1 MKHND
6 YWRKRFEQLEEAQN
20 NKSIKYYLELE
31 KQYKLAINS
40 IEKDILAWYNRFAKN
55 EGISL
60 LEARK
65 LLNTRELEEFK
76 WSVEE
81 YIKYGKENAIN
92 QKWMKELE
100 NASARVHITRLEAL
114 KLQIQQQVEVLYGNE
129 LDGIDKLM
137 RHIYTSGY
145 YHAAFNVQQG
155 VNVGWSLMNLDTNR
169 INKVISKPW
178 TSDGL
183 NFSERIWGKHRP
195 ALINELHTKLTQS
208 IIRGENPKNL
218 VNDFSKRF
226 NVSKSQAKNLIMTE
240 SAFFA
245 SASRKDCFNDLDV
258 EKYEIIATLDLK
270 TSNICRELDGKV
282 FDMKDYQVGVTAP
295 PFHCHCRTTTAPWF
309 EDEEGYRAAKGEDG
323 KTYYVPSNMKY
334 NEWYEKHIE
343 GRLGKEKADTLRKMQ
358 LNESKDRKQFEEYKK
373 VLGNEIPSKFDEY
386 QHMKYNDTIR
396 YEEAKKLYKDV
407 NWQVKNQRNLTSGS
421 VHSVPFES
429 KPNSVFDNYKDG
441 KLIQRRYYG
450 NTGKP
455 RLDLDLTDHRN
466 PKQHKIVPHK
476 HDWLADENNH
486 DKVKREKDM
495 ELTKAHKIANKDIL
509 KGE

>member
-1 MKHND
+1 MKHKD

-31 KQYKLAINS
+31 KQYKLAMSN
-40 IEKDILAWYNRFAKN
+40 IERDILIWYNRFTEN

-60 LEARK
+60 LEAKK

-137 RHIYTSGY
+137 RDIYTSGY
-145 YHAAFNVQQG
+145 YHTAFNVQQG
-155 VNVGWSLMNLDTNR
+155 VNVGWSLMSLDTNR

-195 ALINELHTKLTQS
+195 ALVNELHTKLTQS
-208 IIRGENPKNL
+208 IIRGENPKKL
-218 VNDFSKRF
+218 VNDFAKRF
-226 NVSKSQAKNLIMTE
+226 KVSKSQAKNLIMTE

-258 EKYEIIATLDLK
+258 EKYEIIATLDLR
-270 TSNICRELDGKV
+270 TSNICRELDGKI
-282 FDMKDYQVGVTAP
+282 FDMKDYQVGITAP
-295 PFHCHCRTTTAPWF
+295 PFHCRCRTTTAPWF
-309 EDEEGYRAAKGEDG
+309 EDEEGYRAARGEDG
-323 KTYYVPSNMKY
+323 KTYYVPSSMKY
-334 NEWYEKHIE
+334 NEWYEKYVKNNSKQTGAKYTKGDIEWNIRREEEAELYYDNIRNRKDDISKISKNTNWSEKSIGQIKNHIFYNTHIMRD
-343 GRLGKEKADTLRKMQ
+343 GTRRMLDSDYSMSVAWQRLINGTYERSDILLLKHEYLESIFEK
-358 LNESKDRKQFEEYKK
+358 
-373 VLGNEIPSKFDEY
+373 
-386 QHMKYNDTIR
+386 KYNISNL
-396 YEEAKKLYKDV
+396 EA
-407 NWQVKNQRNLTSGS
+407 
-421 VHSVPFES
+421 
-429 KPNSVFDNYKDG
+429 
-441 KLIQRRYYG
+441 
-450 NTGKP
+450 
-455 RLDLDLTDHRN
+455 HRMTE
-466 PKQHKIVPHK
+466 KK
-476 HDWLADENNH
+476 HDWY
-486 DKVKREKDM
+486 K
-495 ELTKAHKIANKDIL
+495 ELIKQ
-509 KGE
+509 KGEFEEDDCLNELIRKE

>member
-1 MKHND
+1 MKHKD

-20 NKSIKYYLELE
+20 NKSIKCYLELE
-31 KQYKLAINS
+31 KQYKLAMTS
-40 IEKDILAWYNRFAKN
+40 IEKDILAWYNRFAES

-60 LEARK
+60 LEAKK

-76 WSVEE
+76 WNVEE

-92 QKWMKELE
+92 QKWIKELE

-137 RHIYTSGY
+137 RDIYTSGY
-145 YHAAFNVQQG
+145 YHTAFNVQQG
-155 VNVGWSLMNLDTNR
+155 VKVGWSLMSLDTNR

-178 TSDGL
+178 ATDGL

-195 ALINELHTKLTQS
+195 ALINELYTKLTQS

-218 VNDFSKRF
+218 VNDFAKRF

-258 EKYEIIATLDLK
+258 EKYEIIATLDLR

-295 PFHCHCRTTTAPWF
+295 PFHCRCRTTTAPF
-309 EDEEGYRAAKGEDG
+309 FSDEEGYRAARGEDG
-323 KTYYVPSNMKY
+323 KTYYVPSSMKY
-334 NEWYEKHIE
+334 KEWYEKYINKNIKLSDNEQLAINKYVSSDSYKINEKLRRGLSLTSEDKNFISNLDSALDKMPNYKGNVNRSLYFFNEKEKIDFLNKHQI
-343 GRLGKEKADTLRKMQ
+343 GKEIVYNEYISTSSRGEYNPSGQVELNIISTNGKDIRKYNPQ
-358 LNESKDRKQFEEYKK
+358 EA
-373 VLGNEIPSKFDEY
+373 EILFKRNSKFITTDNFEY
-386 QHMKYNDTIR
+386 
-396 YEEAKKLYKDV
+396 
-407 NWQVKNQRNLTSGS
+407 
-421 VHSVPFES
+421 
-429 KPNSVFDNYKDG
+429 DG
-441 KLIQRRYYG
+441 KHYI
-450 NTGKP
+450 TMKE
-455 RLDLDLTDHRN
+455 
-466 PKQHKIVPHK
+466 V
-476 HDWLADENNH
+476 
-486 DKVKREKDM
+486 
-495 ELTKAHKIANKDIL
+495 
-509 KGE
+509 

>member
-1 MKHND
+1 MKYKD

-20 NKSIKYYLELE
+20 NKSVKYYLELE

-60 LEARK
+60 LEAKK

-137 RHIYTSGY
+137 RDIYTSGY
-145 YHAAFNVQQG
+145 YHTAFNVQQG
-155 VNVGWSLMNLDTNR
+155 VNVGWSLMSLDTNR
-169 INKVISKPW
+169 INKIISKPW
-178 TSDGL
+178 ATDGL

-195 ALINELHTKLTQS
+195 TLVNELHTKLTQS

-218 VNDFSKRF
+218 VNDFAKRF

-245 SASRKDCFNDLDV
+245 SASRKDCFSDLDV
-258 EKYEIIATLDLK
+258 EKYEIIATLDLR
-270 TSNICRELDGKV
+270 TSNICRELDGKI
-282 FDMKDYQVGVTAP
+282 FDMKDYQVGITAP
-295 PFHCHCRTTTAPWF
+295 PFHCRCRTTIAPWF
-309 EDEEGYRAAKGEDG
+309 EDEEGYRAARGEDG
-323 KTYYVPSNMKY
+323 KTYYVPSSMKY
-334 NEWYEKHIE
+334 NEWYEKYVKNNSKQTGAKYTKGDIEWNIRREEEAELYYDNIRNRKDDISKISKNTNWSEKSIGQIKNHIFYNTHIMRD
-343 GRLGKEKADTLRKMQ
+343 GTRRMLDSDYSMSVAWQRLINGTYEDIDILLLKHEYLESIFEK
-358 LNESKDRKQFEEYKK
+358 
-373 VLGNEIPSKFDEY
+373 
-386 QHMKYNDTIR
+386 KYNISNL
-396 YEEAKKLYKDV
+396 EA
-407 NWQVKNQRNLTSGS
+407 
-421 VHSVPFES
+421 
-429 KPNSVFDNYKDG
+429 
-441 KLIQRRYYG
+441 
-450 NTGKP
+450 
-455 RLDLDLTDHRN
+455 HRMTE
-466 PKQHKIVPHK
+466 KK
-476 HDWLADENNH
+476 HDWY
-486 DKVKREKDM
+486 K
-495 ELTKAHKIANKDIL
+495 ELIKQ
-509 KGE
+509 KGEFEEDDCLNELIRKE

>member
-1 MKHND
+1 MKYKD

-20 NKSIKYYLELE
+20 NKSVKYYLELE

-60 LEARK
+60 LEAKK

-137 RHIYTSGY
+137 RDIYTSGY
-145 YHAAFNVQQG
+145 YHTAFNVQQG
-155 VNVGWSLMNLDTNR
+155 VNVGWSLMSLDTNR
-169 INKVISKPW
+169 INKIISKPW
-178 TSDGL
+178 ATDGL

-195 ALINELHTKLTQS
+195 NLVNELHTKLTQS

-245 SASRKDCFNDLDV
+245 SASRKDCFSDLDV
-258 EKYEIIATLDLK
+258 EKYEIITTLDLR
-270 TSNICRELDGKV
+270 TSNICRELDGKI
-282 FDMKDYQVGVTAP
+282 FDMKDYQVGITAP
-295 PFHCHCRTTTAPWF
+295 PFHCRCRTTTAPWF
-309 EDEEGYRAAKGEDG
+309 EDEEGYRAARREDG
-323 KTYYVPSNMKY
+323 KTYYVPSSMKY
-334 NEWYEKHIE
+334 NEWYEKYVKNNSKQTGAKYTKGDIEWNIRREEEAELYYDNIRNRKDDIFKISKNTNWSEKSIGQIKNHIFYNTHIMRD
-343 GRLGKEKADTLRKMQ
+343 GTRRMLDSDYSMSVAWQRLINGTYEDIDILLLKHEYLESIFEK
-358 LNESKDRKQFEEYKK
+358 
-373 VLGNEIPSKFDEY
+373 
-386 QHMKYNDTIR
+386 KYNISNL
-396 YEEAKKLYKDV
+396 EA
-407 NWQVKNQRNLTSGS
+407 
-421 VHSVPFES
+421 
-429 KPNSVFDNYKDG
+429 
-441 KLIQRRYYG
+441 
-450 NTGKP
+450 
-455 RLDLDLTDHRN
+455 HRMTE
-466 PKQHKIVPHK
+466 KK
-476 HDWLADENNH
+476 HDWY
-486 DKVKREKDM
+486 K
-495 ELTKAHKIANKDIL
+495 ELIKQ
-509 KGE
+509 KGEFEEDDCLNELIRKE

>member
-1 MKHND
+1 MKHKD

-20 NKSIKYYLELE
+20 NKSVKYYLELE
-31 KQYKLAINS
+31 KQYKLAMNS

-60 LEARK
+60 LEAKK

-137 RHIYTSGY
+137 RDIYTSGY
-145 YHAAFNVQQG
+145 YHTAFNVQQG
-155 VNVGWSLMNLDTNR
+155 VNVGWSLMSLDTNR
-169 INKVISKPW
+169 INKIISKPW
-178 TSDGL
+178 ATDGL

-195 ALINELHTKLTQS
+195 ALINELYTKLTQS

-218 VNDFSKRF
+218 VNDFAKRF

-245 SASRKDCFNDLDV
+245 SASRKDCFSDLDV

-282 FDMKDYQVGVTAP
+282 FDMKDYQIGVTAP
-295 PFHCHCRTTTAPWF
+295 PFHCRCRTTTAPWF
-309 EDEEGYRAAKGEDG
+309 EDEEGYRAARDENG
-323 KTYYVPSNMKY
+323 KTYYVTSNMKY
-334 NEWYEKHIE
+334 KEWYEKTFIIDKKDDI
-343 GRLGKEKADTLRKMQ
+343 LSNKSWLKADFPTEKKFKKHVEKH
-358 LNESKDRKQFEEYKK
+358 LNEYGNITAEEYLSTARNLLSEQLSNDVEGFLSKDNFLFKYRKSTNDFAVGRADGKISTLFKPKEGYNYWLEQIKEYKE
-373 VLGNEIPSKFDEY
+373 V
-386 QHMKYNDTIR
+386 
-396 YEEAKKLYKDV
+396 
-407 NWQVKNQRNLTSGS
+407 
-421 VHSVPFES
+421 
-429 KPNSVFDNYKDG
+429 
-441 KLIQRRYYG
+441 
-450 NTGKP
+450 
-455 RLDLDLTDHRN
+455 
-466 PKQHKIVPHK
+466 
-476 HDWLADENNH
+476 
-486 DKVKREKDM
+486 
-495 ELTKAHKIANKDIL
+495 
-509 KGE
+509 

>member
-1 MKHND
+1 MKHKD

-31 KQYKLAINS
+31 KQYKLAMSN
-40 IEKDILAWYNRFAKN
+40 IERDILIWYNRFTEN

-60 LEARK
+60 LEAKK

-137 RHIYTSGY
+137 RDIYTSGY
-145 YHAAFNVQQG
+145 YHTAFNVQQG
-155 VNVGWSLMNLDTNR
+155 VNVGWSLMSLDTNR

-195 ALINELHTKLTQS
+195 ALVNELHTKLTQS
-208 IIRGENPKNL
+208 IIRGENPKKL
-218 VNDFSKRF
+218 VNDFAKRF
-226 NVSKSQAKNLIMTE
+226 KVSKSQAKNLIMTE

-258 EKYEIIATLDLK
+258 EKYEIIATLDLR
-270 TSNICRELDGKV
+270 TSNICRELDGKI
-282 FDMKDYQVGVTAP
+282 FDMKDYQVGITAP
-295 PFHCHCRTTTAPWF
+295 PFHCRCRTTTAPWF
-309 EDEEGYRAAKGEDG
+309 EDEEGYRAARGEDG
-323 KTYYVPSNMKY
+323 KTYYVPSSMKY
-334 NEWYEKHIE
+334 NEWYEKYVKNNSKQTGAKYTKGDIE
-343 GRLGKEKADTLRKMQ
+343 W
-358 LNESKDRKQFEEYKK
+358 N
-373 VLGNEIPSKFDEY
+373 
-386 QHMKYNDTIR
+386 IR
-396 YEEAKKLYKDV
+396 REEEAELYYDNIRNRKDDISKISKNT
-407 NWQVKNQRNLTSGS
+407 NWSEKSIGQIKNHIFYNTHIMRDGTRRMLDSDYSMSVAWQR
-421 VHSVPFES
+421 
-429 KPNSVFDNYKDG
+429 
-441 KLIQRRYYG
+441 LING
-450 NTGKP
+450 T
-455 RLDLDLTDHRN
+455 
-466 PKQHKIVPHK
+466 
-476 HDWLADENNH
+476 
-486 DKVKREKDM
+486 
-495 ELTKAHKIANKDIL
+495 
-509 KGE
+509 

>member
-1 MKHND
+1 MKHKD

-20 NKSIKYYLELE
+20 NKSVKYYLELE

-60 LEARK
+60 LEAKK

-129 LDGIDKLM
+129 LDSVDKLM
-137 RHIYTSGY
+137 RDIYTSGY
-145 YHAAFNVQQG
+145 NYTTFNIQQG
-155 VNVGWSLMNLDTNR
+155 IGVGWSLMALDANR
-169 INKVISKPW
+169 VNKIISKPW

-218 VNDFSKRF
+218 VNDFAKRF

-245 SASRKDCFNDLDV
+245 SASRKDCFSDLDV
-258 EKYEIIATLDLK
+258 EKYEIIATLDLR
-270 TSNICRELDGKV
+270 TSNICRELDGKI
-282 FDMKDYQVGVTAP
+282 FDMKDYQVGITAP
-295 PFHCHCRTTTAPWF
+295 PFHCRCRTTTAPWF
-309 EDEEGYRAAKGEDG
+309 EDEEGYRAARGEDG
-323 KTYYVPSNMKY
+323 KTYYVPSSMKY
-334 NEWYEKHIE
+334 NEWYEKYVKNNSKQTGAKYTKGDIEWNIRREEEAELYYDNIRNRKDDISKISKNTNWSEKSIGQIKNHIFYNTHIMRD
-343 GRLGKEKADTLRKMQ
+343 GTRRMLDSDYSMSVAWQRLINGTYEDIDILLLKHEYLESIFEK
-358 LNESKDRKQFEEYKK
+358 
-373 VLGNEIPSKFDEY
+373 
-386 QHMKYNDTIR
+386 KYNISNL
-396 YEEAKKLYKDV
+396 EA
-407 NWQVKNQRNLTSGS
+407 
-421 VHSVPFES
+421 
-429 KPNSVFDNYKDG
+429 
-441 KLIQRRYYG
+441 
-450 NTGKP
+450 
-455 RLDLDLTDHRN
+455 HRMTE
-466 PKQHKIVPHK
+466 KK
-476 HDWLADENNH
+476 HDWY
-486 DKVKREKDM
+486 K
-495 ELTKAHKIANKDIL
+495 ELIKQ
-509 KGE
+509 KGEFEEDDCLNELIRKE

>member
-1 MKHND
+1 KD

-20 NKSIKYYLELE
+20 NKSVKYYLELE

-60 LEARK
+60 LEAKK

-137 RHIYTSGY
+137 RDIYTSGY
-145 YHAAFNVQQG
+145 YHTAFNVQQG
-155 VNVGWSLMNLDTNR
+155 VNVGWSLMSLDTNR
-169 INKVISKPW
+169 INKIISKPW
-178 TSDGL
+178 ATDGL

-195 ALINELHTKLTQS
+195 TLVNELHTKLTQS

-218 VNDFSKRF
+218 VNDFAKRF

-245 SASRKDCFNDLDV
+245 SASRKDCFSDLDV
-258 EKYEIIATLDLK
+258 EKYEIIATLDLR
-270 TSNICRELDGKV
+270 TSNICRELDGKI
-282 FDMKDYQVGVTAP
+282 FDMKDYQVGITAP
-295 PFHCHCRTTTAPWF
+295 PFHCRCRTTTAPWF
-309 EDEEGYRAAKGEDG
+309 EDEEGYRAARGEDG
-323 KTYYVPSNMKY
+323 KTYYVPSSMKY
-334 NEWYEKHIE
+334 NEWYEKYVKNNSKQTGAKYTKGDIEWNIRREEEAELYYDNIRNRKDDISKISKNTNWSEKSIGQIKNHIFYNTHIMRD
-343 GRLGKEKADTLRKMQ
+343 GTRRMLDSDYSMSVAWQRLINGTYEDIDILLLKHEYLESIFEK
-358 LNESKDRKQFEEYKK
+358 
-373 VLGNEIPSKFDEY
+373 
-386 QHMKYNDTIR
+386 KYNISNL
-396 YEEAKKLYKDV
+396 EA
-407 NWQVKNQRNLTSGS
+407 
-421 VHSVPFES
+421 
-429 KPNSVFDNYKDG
+429 
-441 KLIQRRYYG
+441 
-450 NTGKP
+450 
-455 RLDLDLTDHRN
+455 HRMTE
-466 PKQHKIVPHK
+466 KK
-476 HDWLADENNH
+476 HDWY
-486 DKVKREKDM
+486 K
-495 ELTKAHKIANKDIL
+495 ELIKQ
-509 KGE
+509 KGEFEEDDCLNELIRKE

>member
-1 MKHND
+1 MKHKD

-31 KQYKLAINS
+31 KQYKLAMSN
-40 IEKDILAWYNRFAKN
+40 IERDILIWYNRFTEN

-60 LEARK
+60 LEAKK

-137 RHIYTSGY
+137 RDIYTSGY
-145 YHAAFNVQQG
+145 YHTAFNVQQG
-155 VNVGWSLMNLDTNR
+155 VNVGWSLMSLDTNR

-195 ALINELHTKLTQS
+195 ALVNELHTKLTQS
-208 IIRGENPKNL
+208 IIRGENPKKL
-218 VNDFSKRF
+218 VNDFAKRF
-226 NVSKSQAKNLIMTE
+226 KVSKSQAKNLIMTE

-258 EKYEIIATLDLK
+258 EKYEIIATLDLR

-282 FDMKDYQVGVTAP
+282 FDMKDYQVGITAP
-295 PFHCHCRTTTAPWF
+295 PFHCRCRTTTAPWF
-309 EDEEGYRAAKGEDG
+309 EDEEGYRAARGEDG
-323 KTYYVPSNMKY
+323 KTYYVPSSMKY
-334 NEWYEKHIE
+334 NEWYEKYVKNNSKQTGAKYTKGDIEWNIRREEEAELYYDNIRNRKDDISKISKNTNWSEKSIGQIKNHIFYNTHIMRD
-343 GRLGKEKADTLRKMQ
+343 GTRRMLDSDYSMSVAWQRLINGTYEDIDILLLKHEYLESIFEK
-358 LNESKDRKQFEEYKK
+358 
-373 VLGNEIPSKFDEY
+373 
-386 QHMKYNDTIR
+386 KYNISNL
-396 YEEAKKLYKDV
+396 EA
-407 NWQVKNQRNLTSGS
+407 
-421 VHSVPFES
+421 
-429 KPNSVFDNYKDG
+429 
-441 KLIQRRYYG
+441 
-450 NTGKP
+450 
-455 RLDLDLTDHRN
+455 HRMTE
-466 PKQHKIVPHK
+466 KK
-476 HDWLADENNH
+476 HDWY
-486 DKVKREKDM
+486 K
-495 ELTKAHKIANKDIL
+495 ELIKQ
-509 KGE
+509 KGEFEEDDCLNELIRKE

>member
-1 MKHND
+1 MKHKD

-31 KQYKLAINS
+31 KQYKLAMSN
-40 IEKDILAWYNRFAKN
+40 IERDILIWYNRFTEN

-60 LEARK
+60 LEAKK

-137 RHIYTSGY
+137 RDIYTSGY
-145 YHAAFNVQQG
+145 YHTAFNVQQG
-155 VNVGWSLMNLDTNR
+155 VNVGWSLMSLDTNR

-195 ALINELHTKLTQS
+195 ALVNELHTKLTQS
-208 IIRGENPKNL
+208 IIRGENPKKL
-218 VNDFSKRF
+218 VNDFAKRF
-226 NVSKSQAKNLIMTE
+226 KVSKSQAKNLIMTE

-258 EKYEIIATLDLK
+258 EKYEIIATLDLR
-270 TSNICRELDGKV
+270 TSNICRELDGKI
-282 FDMKDYQVGVTAP
+282 FDMKDYQVGITAP
-295 PFHCHCRTTTAPWF
+295 PFHCRCRTTTAPWF
-309 EDEEGYRAAKGEDG
+309 EDEEGYRAARGEDG
-323 KTYYVPSNMKY
+323 KTYYVPSSMKY
-334 NEWYEKHIE
+334 NEWYEKYVKNNSKQTGAKYTKGDIE
-343 GRLGKEKADTLRKMQ
+343 W
-358 LNESKDRKQFEEYKK
+358 N
-373 VLGNEIPSKFDEY
+373 
-386 QHMKYNDTIR
+386 IR
-396 YEEAKKLYKDV
+396 REEEAELYYDNIRNRKDDISKISKNT
-407 NWQVKNQRNLTSGS
+407 NWSEKSIGQIKNHIFYNTHIMRDGTRRMLDSDYSMSVAWQR
-421 VHSVPFES
+421 
-429 KPNSVFDNYKDG
+429 
-441 KLIQRRYYG
+441 LINGTYE
-450 NTGKP
+450 
-455 RLDLDLTDHRN
+455 D
-466 PKQHKIVPHK
+466 I
-476 HDWLADENNH
+476 
-486 DKVKREKDM
+486 
-495 ELTKAHKIANKDIL
+495 DIL
-509 KGE
+509 

>member
-1 MKHND
+1 MKYKD

-20 NKSIKYYLELE
+20 NKSVKYYLELE

-60 LEARK
+60 LEAKK

-137 RHIYTSGY
+137 RDIYTSGY
-145 YHAAFNVQQG
+145 YHTAFNVQQG
-155 VNVGWSLMNLDTNR
+155 VNVGWSLMSLDTNR
-169 INKVISKPW
+169 INKIISKPW
-178 TSDGL
+178 ATDGL

-195 ALINELHTKLTQS
+195 TLVNELHTKLTQS

-218 VNDFSKRF
+218 VNDFAKRF

-245 SASRKDCFNDLDV
+245 SASRKDCFSDLDV
-258 EKYEIIATLDLK
+258 EKYEIIATLDLR
-270 TSNICRELDGKV
+270 TSNICRELDGKI
-282 FDMKDYQVGVTAP
+282 FDMKDYQVGITAP
-295 PFHCHCRTTTAPWF
+295 PFHCRCRTTTAPWF
-309 EDEEGYRAAKGEDG
+309 EDEEGYRAARGEDG
-323 KTYYVPSNMKY
+323 KTYYVPSSMKY
-334 NEWYEKHIE
+334 NEWYEKYVKNNSKQTGAKYTKGDIEWNIRREEEAELYYDNIRNRKDDISKISKNTNWSEKSIGQIKNHIFYNTHIMRD
-343 GRLGKEKADTLRKMQ
+343 GTRRMLDSDYSMSVAWQRLINGTYEDIDILLLKHEYLESIFEK
-358 LNESKDRKQFEEYKK
+358 
-373 VLGNEIPSKFDEY
+373 
-386 QHMKYNDTIR
+386 KYNISNL
-396 YEEAKKLYKDV
+396 EA
-407 NWQVKNQRNLTSGS
+407 
-421 VHSVPFES
+421 
-429 KPNSVFDNYKDG
+429 
-441 KLIQRRYYG
+441 
-450 NTGKP
+450 
-455 RLDLDLTDHRN
+455 HRMTE
-466 PKQHKIVPHK
+466 KK
-476 HDWLADENNH
+476 HDWY
-486 DKVKREKDM
+486 K
-495 ELTKAHKIANKDIL
+495 ELIKQ
-509 KGE
+509 KGEFEEDDCLNELIRKE

>member
-1 MKHND
+1 MKHKD

-20 NKSIKYYLELE
+20 NKSVKYYLELE

-60 LEARK
+60 LEAKK

-81 YIKYGKENAIN
+81 YIRHGKENAIN

-137 RHIYTSGY
+137 RDIYTSGY
-145 YHAAFNVQQG
+145 YHTAFNVQQG
-155 VNVGWSLMNLDTNR
+155 VNVGWSLMSLDTNR

-195 ALINELHTKLTQS
+195 ALVNELHTKLTQS
-208 IIRGENPKNL
+208 IIRGENPKKL
-218 VNDFSKRF
+218 VNDFAKRF
-226 NVSKSQAKNLIMTE
+226 KVSKSQAKNLIMTE

-258 EKYEIIATLDLK
+258 EKYEIIATLDLR
-270 TSNICRELDGKV
+270 TSNICRELDGKI
-282 FDMKDYQVGVTAP
+282 FDMKDYQVGITAP
-295 PFHCHCRTTTAPWF
+295 PFHCRCRTTTAPWF
-309 EDEEGYRAAKGEDG
+309 EDEEGYRAARGEDG
-323 KTYYVPSNMKY
+323 KTYYVPSSMKY
-334 NEWYEKHIE
+334 NEWYEKYVKNNSKQTGAKYTKGDIEWNIRREEEAELYYDNIRNRKDDISKISKNTNWSEKSIGQIKNHIFYNTHIMRD
-343 GRLGKEKADTLRKMQ
+343 GTRRMLDSDYSMSVAWQRLINGTYEDIDILLLKHEYLESIFEK
-358 LNESKDRKQFEEYKK
+358 
-373 VLGNEIPSKFDEY
+373 
-386 QHMKYNDTIR
+386 KYNISNL
-396 YEEAKKLYKDV
+396 EA
-407 NWQVKNQRNLTSGS
+407 
-421 VHSVPFES
+421 
-429 KPNSVFDNYKDG
+429 
-441 KLIQRRYYG
+441 
-450 NTGKP
+450 
-455 RLDLDLTDHRN
+455 HRMTE
-466 PKQHKIVPHK
+466 KK
-476 HDWLADENNH
+476 HDWY
-486 DKVKREKDM
+486 K
-495 ELTKAHKIANKDIL
+495 ELIKQ
-509 KGE
+509 KGEFEEDDCLNELIRKE

>member
-1 MKHND
+1 MKHKD

-20 NKSIKYYLELE
+20 NKSVKYYLELE

-60 LEARK
+60 LEAKK

-137 RHIYTSGY
+137 RDIYTSGY
-145 YHAAFNVQQG
+145 YHTAFNVQQG
-155 VNVGWSLMNLDTNR
+155 VNVGWSLMSLDTNR
-169 INKVISKPW
+169 INKIISKPW
-178 TSDGL
+178 ATDGL
-183 NFSERIWGKHRP
+183 NFSERIWGKYRP
-195 ALINELHTKLTQS
+195 TLVNELHTKLTQS

-218 VNDFSKRF
+218 VNDFAKRF

-245 SASRKDCFNDLDV
+245 SASRKDCFSDLDV
-258 EKYEIIATLDLK
+258 EKYEIIATLDLR

-295 PFHCHCRTTTAPWF
+295 PFHCRCRTTTAPWF
-309 EDEEGYRAAKGEDG
+309 EDEEGYRAARGEDG
-323 KTYYVPSNMKY
+323 KTYYVPSSMKY
-334 NEWYEKHIE
+334 NEWYEKYVKNNSKQTGAKYTKGDIEWNIRREEEAELYYDNIRNRKDDISKISKNTNWSEKSIGQIKNHIFYNTHIMRD
-343 GRLGKEKADTLRKMQ
+343 GTRRMLDSDYSMSVAWQRLINGTYEDIDILLLKHEYLESIFEK
-358 LNESKDRKQFEEYKK
+358 
-373 VLGNEIPSKFDEY
+373 
-386 QHMKYNDTIR
+386 KYNISNL
-396 YEEAKKLYKDV
+396 EA
-407 NWQVKNQRNLTSGS
+407 
-421 VHSVPFES
+421 
-429 KPNSVFDNYKDG
+429 
-441 KLIQRRYYG
+441 
-450 NTGKP
+450 
-455 RLDLDLTDHRN
+455 HRMTE
-466 PKQHKIVPHK
+466 KK
-476 HDWLADENNH
+476 HDWY
-486 DKVKREKDM
+486 K
-495 ELTKAHKIANKDIL
+495 ELIKQ
-509 KGE
+509 KGEFEEDDCLNELIRKE